1 MDGEYL
7 PEIKDP
13 YQEEAGRTPQKN
25 ARLWWI
31 KTVLLL
37 VLVAVSI
44 AMLLTLG
51 DYLTGEENPQLS
63 LKQLLQTIS
72 YPLLLLLLGVI
83 VVYILVESAKYAYL
97 LKVYTG
103 KFRFPVAVKT
113 MLLGKYYDGI
123 TPLSTGGQPFQIYY
137 LHKKEIS
144 RGAATATPIVKYI
157 VSIFFLTALSITL
170 LILTP
175 RYIAKNAVNVTVL
188 IISWVSLALN
198 LSLPIT
204 IILFSIFPTPC
215 KKIIARIVNLLTKLH
230 IVKKPYTAKAKYV
243 RELTEYSA
251 ALKMS
256 FKKFYK
262 FLPLCLLCILESV
275 LYVTIPF
282 FVVIAIGNV
291 EPTVP
296 LMIQL
301 ACLVIITRY
310 TALLVP
316 TPGNTGAAEAAGSL
330 VFITVQGIGSVVGW
344 VLLVWRFLT
353 YYMYILS
360 GIGLNIFEIVR
371 GAVKRRKQAKHP
383 AK

>member
-13 YQEEAGRTPQKN
+13 YQEDAGRTPQKN

-175 RYIAKNAVNVTVL
+175 RYIA
-188 IISWVSLALN
+188 
-198 LSLPIT
+198 
-204 IILFSIFPTPC
+204 
-215 KKIIARIVNLLTKLH
+215 
-230 IVKKPYTAKAKYV
+230 
-243 RELTEYSA
+243 
-251 ALKMS
+251 
-256 FKKFYK
+256 
-262 FLPLCLLCILESV
+262 
-275 LYVTIPF
+275 
-282 FVVIAIGNV
+282 
-291 EPTVP
+291 
-296 LMIQL
+296 
-301 ACLVIITRY
+301 
-310 TALLVP
+310 
-316 TPGNTGAAEAAGSL
+316 
-330 VFITVQGIGSVVGW
+330 
-344 VLLVWRFLT
+344 
-353 YYMYILS
+353 
-360 GIGLNIFEIVR
+360 
-371 GAVKRRKQAKHP
+371 
-383 AK
+383 